1 MIVQRVTIPPPGPT
15 PMSDLSCRGYDLD
28 PAAFPSLAAA
38 LGESLETVMS
48 VHRLRRA
55 LARAWVIGDPT
66 RPDAAIVQG
75 TLLPEEPHAFGE
87 DPAAIL
93 ALLRE
98 VPGWQCVNAPEA
110 LAPALADLIA
120 RETGASCILGPEIY
134 LVQDAP
140 PPGRHPVARRL
151 LLADL
156 PLLDAAAGPLNM
168 HGWRFGSAARLLEYG
183 IAAGVVEDG
192 RLAAAAFTS
201 ALGERFAEVGIVTRP
216 DARGR
221 GHATGCAAIVCD
233 MLHRRGVTPVWSVA
247 ADNHA
252 SLRVAA
258 RLGFRETSRR
268 IYLCRG

>member
-1 MIVQRVTIPPPGPT
+1 MTHLPLG
-15 PMSDLSCRGYDLD
+15 SHELGLD
-28 PAAFPSLAAA
+28 GQAALADA
-38 LGESLETVMS
+38 LGESPETVMS
-48 VHRLRRA
+48 VHRLRRG
-55 LARAWVIGDPT
+55 LARAWTAG
-66 RPDAAIVQG
+66 DAARRVGAALVVQG

-120 RETGASCILGPEIY
+120 RETGASCILGPEIC

-140 PPGRHPVARRL
+140 PPGSHPVARL
-151 LLADL
+151 LLPADL

-201 ALGERFAEVGIVTRP
+201 ALGERFAEVGIATRP

-233 MLHRRGVTPVWSVA
+233 MLHRRGVTPVWSAA
-247 ADNHA
+247 ADNHV